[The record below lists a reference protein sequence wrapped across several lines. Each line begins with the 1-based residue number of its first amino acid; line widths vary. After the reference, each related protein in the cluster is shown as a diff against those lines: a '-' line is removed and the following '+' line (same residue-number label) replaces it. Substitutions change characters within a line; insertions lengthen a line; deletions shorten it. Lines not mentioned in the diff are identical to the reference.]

1 MQRFLEKT
9 SRYICTQ
16 HQHNLADICVVLPN
30 RRAGLFLK
38 KIIPGIVEKTTWA
51 PDIFS
56 IEDFIIHLSGFS
68 LADQI
73 DLLFTLHQIH
83 QDIEKEDTHSFED
96 FLSWGQLILSDF
108 NDIDLHLADAK
119 SLFTYLSEAKAI
131 ERWNPSSAT
140 LSESVKKYLRFYQ
153 SLIHYYTSLHGRCIA
168 NKSGYQG
175 LIFKRVSG
183 LIEQIIPNL
192 KWQKVY
198 FAGFNALTPSEQK
211 IITALVESKKAE
223 ILWDAD
229 DYYVSN
235 SMQEAGYF
243 LRKEIEKNEL
253 KKFKW
258 VDEGFRKIIKEVNL
272 IGVPNNLGQ
281 ARYAASVIG
290 NWANANTATADTLS
304 NAALV
309 LTDENLLFPVLNSLH
324 DNTPKFNVTMGLPIK
339 LTVVFQLFN
348 HIIRAFENADRFQS
362 LNQNKAKGFYYSDI
376 IVILQHPILFDL
388 KGTNNSLNK
397 IKKAKRAFYQPDEIT
412 PLFDNYQQEIKEI
425 LLTIFGHLTPTVSQ
439 LIENMIFIIGKLRKI
454 INENVNEQSEAA
466 NPEIE
471 YLFHLSGIF
480 TRLQG
485 LLAKHQICITLKAFK
500 YLFNQIIQS
509 NRVPFE
515 GEPLT
520 GLQIMGLLETRTLD
534 FEKVII
540 LSVNEGIIPPT
551 STLNSIIPL
560 DIRQTF
566 GLPGIME
573 TNAVS
578 AYHFYR
584 LLQRAKEIHLVYNTE
599 PDDLGG
605 GEASR
610 FIMQLEHELKQYQPA
625 HIISKKIIH
634 QPIPDITFDNIIVI
648 EKEEAVYRKLLD
660 KAKQGLSPTS
670 LNSFIE
676 CGLKFYFS
684 DIAGIK
690 EEDEMEEFIE
700 SKTIGS
706 IIHRTL
712 ELLYK
717 PYINKA
723 LRADDINE
731 MKQAAQQDIATAFAD
746 KYPGGEFTYGWNRL
760 IKEVIHNFVEA
771 FLKNE
776 QKFLSAQKQL
786 NRHLTILKLEHP
798 LNAIIHLDITGDA
811 DIKIKGIIDRVDQ
824 IEGKLRIIDYK
835 TGKVEKNDLTFDTWE
850 SFAISENKSKAIQVL
865 IYSWLY
871 EKNYSQ
877 QEFPFISGIFA
888 LQKPSIGLLSFAIKQ
903 EINENQQY
911 LVDKTTLRK
920 FEEILKEILTNLFD
934 KSIPFTQ
941 TTNLNI
947 CQYCD
952 FKKICQRLKLS

>member
-272 IGVPNNLGQ
+272 IGVSNNLGQ

-290 NWANANTATADTLS
+290 NWAGTNTTTADTLS

-348 HIIRAFENADRFQS
+348 HIIRAFENADRYSISGFAAS
-362 LNQNKAKGFYYSDI
+362 LC
-376 IVILQHPILFDL
+376 
-388 KGTNNSLNK
+388 SLT
-397 IKKAKRAFYQPDEIT
+397 FS
-412 PLFDNYQQEIKEI
+412 L
-425 LLTIFGHLTPTVSQ
+425 
-439 LIENMIFIIGKLRKI
+439 
-454 INENVNEQSEAA
+454 
-466 NPEIE
+466 
-471 YLFHLSGIF
+471 
-480 TRLQG
+480 
-485 LLAKHQICITLKAFK
+485 
-500 YLFNQIIQS
+500 
-509 NRVPFE
+509 
-515 GEPLT
+515 
-520 GLQIMGLLETRTLD
+520 
-534 FEKVII
+534 II
-540 LSVNEGIIPPT
+540 LRSLPMINIMF
-551 STLNSIIPL
+551 SI
-560 DIRQTF
+560 
-566 GLPGIME
+566 
-573 TNAVS
+573 S
-578 AYHFYR
+578 
-584 LLQRAKEIHLVYNTE
+584 
-599 PDDLGG
+599 
-605 GEASR
+605 
-610 FIMQLEHELKQYQPA
+610 
-625 HIISKKIIH
+625 
-634 QPIPDITFDNIIVI
+634 
-648 EKEEAVYRKLLD
+648 
-660 KAKQGLSPTS
+660 
-670 LNSFIE
+670 
-676 CGLKFYFS
+676 
-684 DIAGIK
+684 
-690 EEDEMEEFIE
+690 
-700 SKTIGS
+700 
-706 IIHRTL
+706 
-712 ELLYK
+712 
-717 PYINKA
+717 
-723 LRADDINE
+723 
-731 MKQAAQQDIATAFAD
+731 
-746 KYPGGEFTYGWNRL
+746 
-760 IKEVIHNFVEA
+760 
-771 FLKNE
+771 
-776 QKFLSAQKQL
+776 
-786 NRHLTILKLEHP
+786 
-798 LNAIIHLDITGDA
+798 
-811 DIKIKGIIDRVDQ
+811 
-824 IEGKLRIIDYK
+824 
-835 TGKVEKNDLTFDTWE
+835 
-850 SFAISENKSKAIQVL
+850 
-865 IYSWLY
+865 
-871 EKNYSQ
+871 
-877 QEFPFISGIFA
+877 
-888 LQKPSIGLLSFAIKQ
+888 
-903 EINENQQY
+903 
-911 LVDKTTLRK
+911 
-920 FEEILKEILTNLFD
+920 
-934 KSIPFTQ
+934 
-941 TTNLNI
+941 
-947 CQYCD
+947 
-952 FKKICQRLKLS
+952 